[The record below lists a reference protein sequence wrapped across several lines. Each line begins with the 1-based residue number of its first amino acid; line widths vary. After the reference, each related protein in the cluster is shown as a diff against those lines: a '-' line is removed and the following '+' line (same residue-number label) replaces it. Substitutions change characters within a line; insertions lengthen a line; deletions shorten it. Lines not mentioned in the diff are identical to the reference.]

1 MATKKL
7 VIAYAG
13 SLAFYDPEQSGSK
26 GFMSRIF
33 GTYQVDNLDISTRSA
48 YYLFAGLQHLIEQ
61 SPEYAQK
68 IQLHFWGAIHKN
80 TLAQAKQMGL
90 AQCVH
95 IEGYKAKADSLHS
108 LQQADVLF
116 LPLETE
122 KNGQRPLFI
131 PGKLY
136 EYLAT
141 GKPVLAVAGASD
153 CTDILQQAGT
163 GIIVNPFAA
172 NEIAAAL
179 KKLSDN
185 KERLS
190 ELYRANEQVVKE
202 YSFDVIAGKMAK
214 VFERVLRGC

>member
-1 MATKKL
+1 MATEKL

-13 SLAFYDPEQSGSK
+13 SLAFFDPAQSGSK
-26 GFMSRIF
+26 GFLSRIF

-48 YYLFAGLQHLIEQ
+48 YYLFAGLQQLIKQ
-61 SPEYAQK
+61 APEYAQK

-90 AQCVH
+90 EQCVH
-95 IEGYKAKADSLHS
+95 IEGYKAKADSLRT

-136 EYLAT
+136 EYLST

-153 CTDILQQAGT
+153 CTEILRNAGT
-163 GIIVNPFAA
+163 GIIVNPFAT
-172 NEIAAAL
+172 NEIADAL
-179 KKLSDN
+179 KKLCDD
-185 KERLS
+185 KERLAA
-190 ELYRANEQVVKE
+190 LYSANEQVVKE
-202 YSFDVIAGKMAK
+202 YSFDVIAGKMAQ
-214 VFERVLRGC
+214 VFEHTLKH